1 MRDDTPRFA
10 DPRGTRRAF
19 LARAAA
25 GAAGLAGPRT
35 VVAPPGAGGL
45 SVTGV
50 ANANLKSFDEL
61 MTAFLAENKV
71 PGAALAV
78 TYRGRLAYARGF
90 GYADTDA
97 KEPVRPAA
105 PFRVASVS
113 KPITAVA
120 VMRLVEQG
128 KLKLDD
134 EVAGRMKLTPFV
146 APGATADPRWGRVTV
161 RQCLQHTG
169 GWDRDK
175 SFDPIGR
182 PREIAKALGTQLPVT
197 PEQVVRYMMGRPLD
211 FDPGERHAYS
221 NLGYLV
227 LGRVVEAVTGQAY
240 EAYVRK
246 EVLAPLGVKSARL
259 GRALAENRLD
269 GEVRYYDR
277 EGRAGPAVIP
287 PRLGQQVP
295 LPYGAENF
303 EAYEAHGGWVASAV
317 DLVKFAAAFD
327 NPSACPVLSA
337 KSIGAMWAR
346 PDGAAGR
353 SDGKPAAAYYGC
365 GWMVRPV
372 GAAGKRNAWHSGFI
386 AGTESLLVRRHDG
399 LTWAVLFNT
408 HNSPDGKSLSGLIDG
423 RLHEAAD
430 RVKVWPKAD
439 QFGEYLRT

>member
-1 MRDDTPRFA
+1 MRDDTPRLA
-10 DPRGTRRAF
+10 DPAGSRRAF
-19 LARAAA
+19 LALA
-25 GAAGLAGPRT
+25 AAGLAGPRSA
-35 VVAPPGAGGL
+35 VAQPGGA
-45 SVTGV
+45 SPVTGV
-50 ANANLKSFDEL
+50 VNANLKSFDEL
-61 MTAFLAENKV
+61 MTSFLAENKV

-78 TYRGRLAYARGF
+78 TYRGKLAYARGF

-105 PFRVASVS
+105 LFRVASVS

-120 VMRLVEQG
+120 VMRLVQQG
-128 KLKLDD
+128 KLGLDD
-134 EVAGRMKLTPFV
+134 EVAGRLKLTAFV
-146 APGATADPRWGRVTV
+146 PPGAEADPRWERVTV

-182 PREIAKALGTQLPVT
+182 PREIAKSLGTRLPVT
-197 PEQVVRYMMGRPLD
+197 PEHVVRYMMGRPLD
-211 FDPGERHAYS
+211 FDPGARHAYS

-227 LGRVVEAVTGQAY
+227 LGRVVEAVTGQPY

-259 GRALAENRLD
+259 GRALAENRLE

-277 EGRAGPAVIP
+277 GGRFGPAVVP
-287 PRLGQQVP
+287 PRVGQPVP
-295 LPYGAENF
+295 FPYGAENF
-303 EAYEAHGGWVASAV
+303 EAFEAHGGWVASAV

-327 NPSACPVLSA
+327 DPAACPVLSA

-353 SDGKPAAAYYGC
+353 GADGKPAAAYYGC

-372 GAAGKRNAWHSGFI
+372 GAAGKRNAWHTGFI
-386 AGTESLLVRRHDG
+386 AGTEALLVRRHDG
-399 LTWAVLFNT
+399 LTWALLFNT
-408 HNSPDGKSLSGLIDG
+408 HNSPDGKSLAGLIDG

-439 QFGEYLRT
+439 QFGEFLRT